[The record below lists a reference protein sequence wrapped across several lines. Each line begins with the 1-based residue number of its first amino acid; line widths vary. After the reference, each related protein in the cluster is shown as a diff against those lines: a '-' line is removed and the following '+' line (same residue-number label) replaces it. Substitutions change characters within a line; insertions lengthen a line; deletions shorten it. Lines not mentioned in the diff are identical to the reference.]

1 MMTHLLDMGMDI
13 NVLWRREYPA
23 GRRMGRG
30 TPLHAATSSQQSDR
44 IQLLIERGADPEA
57 KNTLDQT
64 PLQYAIAKNLTASV
78 EVLKRY
84 SPHGQA

>member
-1 MMTHLLDMGMDI
+1 MITHLLDMGMDV

-30 TPLHAATSSQQSDR
+30 TPLHAAASSQQRDR
-44 IQLLIERGADPEA
+44 IQLLVERGADLEA

-64 PLQYAIAKNLTASV
+64 PLQYAIGKNLTMSV
-78 EVLKRY
+78 EMLKRY
-84 SPHGQA
+84 SSQGQA